1 MPPAEREPSLD
12 DVLRYAH
19 ELRVNRERFKNPSP
33 SNPQYRPYDHVWV
46 PSDDY
51 VRYYVRKV
59 GPAKALAQIEHR
71 AKLSLQNLERQEEI
85 ENARVQAE
93 RRRRDQ
99 ERRDADELR
108 GAKSLGYRINVAIAE
123 LALVAEGK
131 AQSFGDVIKGKEGG
145 SILPED
151 DGFDDVRKATNIAL
165 RTVRRLEGMVERSKR
180 APLKPAKVSDRDEQ
194 LRQYRGYSP
203 EQVAVMSQG
212 SAGLPR
218 QIRERREELGLDPET
233 GDQLQREAA

>member
-1 MPPAEREPSLD
+1 MPSVEREPSLD
-12 DVLRYAH
+12 DVLKYAQ
-19 ELRVNRERFKNPSP
+19 ELRVNRQRFLNPSP

-71 AKLSLQNLERQEEI
+71 ARLSLQHLERQEEL
-85 ENARVQAE
+85 EQARLAAE
-93 RRRRDQ
+93 RRRREM
-99 ERRDADELR
+99 ERRDAEELR
-108 GAKSLGYRINVAIAE
+108 GDKSLGYRVNAAIAE
-123 LALVAEGK
+123 LSLIAEGK

-145 SILPED
+145 SIVPED

-165 RTVRRLEGMVERSKR
+165 RTVRRLEAMVERAKR

-218 QIRERREELGLDPET
+218 QIRDRREELGLDPET
-233 GDQLQREAA
+233 GEPLQREAA

>member
-1 MPPAEREPSLD
+1 MPSTEREPSLD
-12 DVLRYAH
+12 DVLRYAQ
-19 ELRVNRERFKNPSP
+19 ELRVNRQRFLNPAS

-51 VRYYVRKV
+51 VRYYVRKC
-59 GPAKALAQIEHR
+59 GPAKALAQIEYR
-71 AKLSLQNLERQEEI
+71 AKLSLQHLERQEEI
-85 ENARVQAE
+85 EAARLQDE
-93 RRRRDQ
+93 RRRREM
-99 ERRDADELR
+99 ERRDAEELR
-108 GAKSLGYRINVAIAE
+108 GAKSLGYRINAAISE

-131 AQSFGDVIKGKEGG
+131 AQSFGDVIKGQEGG
-145 SILPED
+145 SIVPQD

-165 RTVRRLEGMVERSKR
+165 RTVRRLEAMVERTKR
-180 APLKPAKVSDRDEQ
+180 SPLKPAKVSNRDEQ

-233 GDQLQREAA
+233 GDALQEAA